1 MTYTSRLTITATI
14 LDALRDQVAASI
26 AEKAAQGERVIR
38 ETYSAPF
45 TATLT
50 FGAQK

>member
-1 MTYTSRLTITATI
+1 MTYTSRATITAPT
-14 LDALRDQVAASI
+14 LDALRDQIAASI
-26 AEKAAQGERVIR
+26 AEKAAQGERVTEQTI
-38 ETYSAPF
+38 